1 MSTSPQRKNSLSSG
15 QSRDVQCGHLVALPR
30 DMMVQKEAL
39 VRVFRE
45 GPIEGCFQVDVQ
57 TFYWHL
63 KLPVSLATRF
73 WCLLS
78 SGDTPPTFSLVA
90 WPCRPAKVSR
100 PRQGHKDSTSGCAT
114 GPVPGSPEIQ

>member
-57 TFYWHL
+57 AF
-63 KLPVSLATRF
+63 
-73 WCLLS
+73 
-78 SGDTPPTFSLVA
+78 
-90 WPCRPAKVSR
+90 
-100 PRQGHKDSTSGCAT
+100 
-114 GPVPGSPEIQ
+114 